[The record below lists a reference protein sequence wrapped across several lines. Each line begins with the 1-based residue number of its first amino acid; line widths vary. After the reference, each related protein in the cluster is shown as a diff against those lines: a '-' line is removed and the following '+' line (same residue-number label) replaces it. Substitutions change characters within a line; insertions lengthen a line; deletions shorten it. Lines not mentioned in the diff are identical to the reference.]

1 MWSLL
6 RYFWIIS
13 CLLIKLDC
21 VGSEGVH
28 GERKETTAS
37 LTCDSIY
44 SCMDLHLNNSE
55 LVRMLNMRC
64 DMEAYALKQNKTRRI
79 TFTHLPKTGGT
90 SVKQLLR
97 FAVNKRIR
105 SIGHEHFLQAL
116 RAEPNNLFATLL
128 REPVSRAISFYAY
141 VQDFPEFGKDK
152 QVNKLMNNTYKV
164 DPLIWSADPF
174 MQRTLRQDPLGFF
187 LANVTNITDSITRFN
202 YPALQ
207 KLPPPLLMNIIPG
220 RLHEFL
226 RYTNA
231 LPVEFQC
238 KQHLEVGFILLKHF
252 EVVGTLE
259 QRENFYKVLFR
270 RTHIT
275 KSYNTGHNANPTHY
289 KLNKTTI
296 ATMRENLKVPLFCN
310 EVLWRI
316 ATMISNA
323 DNACQT

>member
-1 MWSLL
+1 MSSLL
-6 RYFWIIS
+6 RFFWIS
-13 CLLIKLDC
+13 VCFLIKCDWIEC
-21 VGSEGVH
+21 EG
-28 GERKETTAS
+28 GYREGKETTTS
-37 LTCDSIY
+37 LTCDTIY

-55 LVRMLNMRC
+55 LVRMLNRRC
-64 DMEAYALKQNKTRRI
+64 DMDAYALKQNKTRRI
-79 TFTHLPKTGGT
+79 TFSHLPKTGGT

-116 RAEPNNLFATLL
+116 RSEPNNLFATLL

-141 VQDFPEFGKDK
+141 VQDFADFGEDK

-164 DPLIWSADPF
+164 DPLMWSADPF
-174 MQRTLRQDPLGFF
+174 IQRTLRQDPLGFF

-202 YPALQ
+202 YLGLQ
-207 KLPPPLLMNIIPG
+207 KLPPPLLKNIIQG

-226 RYTNA
+226 RYTNT

-238 KQHLEVGFILLKHF
+238 KQHLEVGFILLTHF

-259 QRENFYKVLFR
+259 QREDFYKVLFR

-275 KSYNTGHNANPTHY
+275 KSYNTAHNANPTHY

-296 ATMRENLKVPLFCN
+296 ATMRENLKTPLFCN

-323 DNACQT
+323 DNKCQT